1 MLHNSRDRRAVGY
14 FIFATSLLLLNWNL
28 DLALTALGITGGL
41 ATGLMWFL
49 VFLQCFMAITITTIA
64 HNHNHKKIWKSKYLN
79 VLTEYWIT
87 CFYGFPTFA
96 WIPTH
101 NKNHHKYNNREGDY
115 TITWRFWESN
125 NLFTLL
131 TYPSISGWF
140 QQTPVSNH
148 LKRMWKNRKSRFW
161 YFISQYVVLIAF
173 FGAAFI
179 ISWQKALLYVVLPT
193 QVGMFAVLVFNYLQ
207 HVHCDEEHKYNH
219 SRNIVGPV
227 MNMFLFNNGYHT
239 VHHDNP
245 GLHWSETPAAHAKVA
260 DKIHPSLNEK
270 SILWLI
276 FRVYFLG
283 IFFKK
288 FRTDSMRLA
297 RIAELEGTTQPSQK
311 HAEFAAAE

>member
-1 MLHNSRDRRAVGY
+1 M
-14 FIFATSLLLLNWNL
+14 IFASALLLLNWNL
-28 DLALTALGITGGL
+28 DLAIGAVGITGGL
-41 ATGLMWFL
+41 AVGLKWFL
-49 VFLQCFMAITITTIA
+49 VFLQCFTAITITTIA
-64 HNHNHKKIWKSKYLN
+64 HNHNHKKVWKNKIMN

-101 NKNHHKYNNREGDY
+101 NKNHHKFNNKEGDY
-115 TITWRFWESN
+115 TITYRFWEAN

-131 TYPSISGWF
+131 TYPSISGIY
-140 QQTPVSNH
+140 QQTPVRNH
-148 LKRMWKNRKSRFW
+148 MKRMWKNRKSRFW
-161 YFISQYVVLIAF
+161 YFVSQYVILIAF
-173 FGAAFI
+173 FAIAFVI
-179 ISWQKALLYVVLPT
+179 NWQKALLLVVLPT

-227 MNMFLFNNGYHT
+227 MNIFLFNNGYHT

-245 GLHWSETPAAHAKVA
+245 GLHWSEGPAAHAKIA
-260 DKIHPSLNEK
+260 HKIHPSLNEK
-270 SILWLI
+270 SILWLV

-283 IFFKK
+283 IFFKR
-288 FRTDSMRLA
+288 FRTKSMRLA
-297 RIAELEGTTQPSQK
+297 RIAELEGVSQSPQD